1 MKQRLLVMNGQR
13 ILQSEQEG
21 AWTNQKVDKAG
32 ALKPGIYN
40 LYLAE
45 PADKTKRYD
54 GVIVHVDSNHI
65 YQKIEKKFFLHSR
78 NDFDTV
84 PAIGNI
90 KSISYNDQ
98 GRAVVSSEAVK
109 IGRSRSR

>member
-1 MKQRLLVMNGQR
+1 MLTGFSGLEIGQR
-13 ILQSEQEG
+13 TLQNEQDG

-45 PADKTKRYD
+45 QADKTKRYD

-65 YQKIEKKFFLHSR
+65 
-78 NDFDTV
+78 
-84 PAIGNI
+84 PANRKEI
-90 KSISYNDQ
+90 
-98 GRAVVSSEAVK
+98 
-109 IGRSRSR
+109 RSTFPE